1 MAISFRPLTV
11 LNIIDE
17 TPDAYTLV
25 FPKPKDPQFSNF
37 KPGQYL
43 TLKVN
48 VNGED
53 LRRAFSLS
61 SSPLTDEHLS
71 VTIKRVEDGRASNW
85 LRDNLQV
92 GDVLEV
98 LPPLG
103 NFFAELDPN
112 HAKNYILIGA
122 GSGITPLMSI
132 TKTVLELEPNSVV
145 TLWYGNRNEEGII
158 FRKQFEALQEQYGER
173 LTVRHVLSKPSEN
186 WKGATGRLDKD
197 KIYDYLSKVFMEDE
211 HQKVYYLCGPNG
223 LMDAAEA
230 ALERHAVNFFDV
242 HREYYSA
249 PVPTEDEANAALSE
263 EEDDGTIEG
272 YELKS
277 QKVTVRLNGDEHEL
291 TVSSDKYILDAAI
304 AAQLDPPF
312 ACQSGICTTCRAYL
326 HKGVVAMDESEGL
339 SEEEL
344 REGFVLT
351 CQSHPLTEGV
361 VVDFG

>member
-1 MAISFRPLTV
+1 MAITFRPLSV

-25 FPKPKDPQFSNF
+25 FPKPREARFAHY

-43 TLKVN
+43 TLKVK

-61 SSPLTDEHLS
+61 SSPTVDEHLS
-71 VTIKRVEDGRASNW
+71 VTIKRVEGGRASNW
-85 LRDNLQV
+85 LRDNLHV
-92 GDVLEV
+92 GDVIEV

-103 NFFAELDPN
+103 NFFAEIDPN
-112 HAKNYILIGA
+112 NSKNYVLIGA

-132 TKTVLELEPNSVV
+132 AKTVLAEEPDSVV
-145 TLWYGNRNEEGII
+145 TLWYGNRDEESII
-158 FRKQFEALQEQYGER
+158 FKKQLSALRVRYGDRLRGNHILTRPSEAWEGARGRMDKSMIYEL
-173 LTVRHVLSKPSEN
+173 LSK
-186 WKGATGRLDKD
+186 L
-197 KIYDYLSKVFMEDE
+197 FMEDE
-211 HQKVYYLCGPNG
+211 HKKVYYLCGPNG

-230 ALERHAVNFFDV
+230 ALEKHAVNFHDV

-249 PVPTEDEANAALSE
+249 PAPTEEEAAASLGE
-263 EEDDGTIEG
+263 DEDDGTIEG

-277 QKVTVRLNGDEHEL
+277 QRVTLRLNGKEHVL
-291 TVSSDKYILDAAI
+291 NVASDKHILDAAI
-304 AAQLDPPF
+304 AADLDPPF

-344 REGFVLT
+344 RQGFVLT
-351 CQSHPLTEGV
+351 CQSHPLTEDV